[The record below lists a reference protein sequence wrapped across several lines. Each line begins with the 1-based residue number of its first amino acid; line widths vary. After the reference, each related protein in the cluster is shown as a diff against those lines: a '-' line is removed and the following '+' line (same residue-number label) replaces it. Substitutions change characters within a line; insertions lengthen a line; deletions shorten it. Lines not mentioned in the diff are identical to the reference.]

1 MKALILVLEPQK
13 LRVMLFYSSALLL
26 LPQNTHVLYL
36 PCSQGYDA
44 YTYCE
49 TVTVVYLHRWL
60 AFTLINGAA

>member
-1 MKALILVLEPQK
+1 MKALILVLELQK

-44 YTYCE
+44 YT
-49 TVTVVYLHRWL
+49 
-60 AFTLINGAA
+60 